1 MANLPKIEITFT
13 QLAATLVERSE
24 TGIAVLIVR
33 DATMPN
39 AENVKEYKDITEV
52 LEDESIYTETS
63 LQALKD
69 VTTYAVGKLVV
80 VKIAE
85 EGNIGEALKKIESK
99 ISHPTV

>member
-39 AENVKEYKDITEV
+39 AENVKEYFGCK
-52 LEDESIYTETS
+52 
-63 LQALKD
+63 
-69 VTTYAVGKLVV
+69 
-80 VKIAE
+80 
-85 EGNIGEALKKIESK
+85 
-99 ISHPTV
+99 